1 MVKVVVV
8 LRNEIRE
15 DFDVEVETKVEVKK
29 GLVQADDAMDAL
41 SLSQPNTSAVLVLRG
56 PRYIELSPNKSKQ
69 FTGGRF
75 YTLFGSTRSFNFSF
89 FL

>member
-41 SLSQPNTSAVLVLRG
+41 SLSTQHQCCTCIKGSSLYR
-56 PRYIELSPNKSKQ
+56 IESQQKQ
-69 FTGGRF
+69 AIYGG
-75 YTLFGSTRSFNFSF
+75 T
-89 FL
+89 FLHSVWINPKF